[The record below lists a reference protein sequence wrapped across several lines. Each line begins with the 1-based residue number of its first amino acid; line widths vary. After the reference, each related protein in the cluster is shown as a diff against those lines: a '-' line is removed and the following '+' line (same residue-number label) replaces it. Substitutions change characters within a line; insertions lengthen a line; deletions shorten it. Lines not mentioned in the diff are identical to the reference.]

1 MIADKSDEQPLLPRD
16 EIAELIEDTVA
27 IRKFKI
33 GRGLACLELKS
44 RGNFC
49 HEDI

>member
-1 MIADKSDEQPLLPRD
+1 MIADKSDEQTLRPRD
-16 EIAELIEDTVA
+16 EIAELVEGTAA

-44 RGNFC
+44 GGDFC